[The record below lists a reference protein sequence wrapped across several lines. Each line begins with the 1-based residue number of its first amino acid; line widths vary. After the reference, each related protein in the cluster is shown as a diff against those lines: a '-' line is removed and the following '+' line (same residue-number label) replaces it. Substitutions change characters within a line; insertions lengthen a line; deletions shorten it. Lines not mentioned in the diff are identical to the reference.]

1 MTEKRIQFSN
11 IVQNQL
17 PAYVREEYP
26 LISEFLKQYYI
37 SQEFQGAS
45 IDLIQNIDEYIKLNE
60 TTNLSESVILGTD
73 LGFNDDIVYVDLS
86 SSETGTDG
94 FPDSYGLLQ
103 IDEEII
109 TYTGKTFSTF
119 TGCIRGF
126 CGITTY
132 VTENNPEQLTFSTS
146 SADEHLGS
154 SYDSS
159 GQISVSGTKIKNLS
173 ILFLKQFLIKTKHL
187 FLPKLDGKNLTEG
200 LNENL
205 FIKQSKDFYLSR
217 GTDRSFEILFKA
229 LYNEDVKV
237 VRPSEYLITPSN
249 ADYRITNDLVVESIS
264 GDPLNL
270 INSVLYQDTYGD
282 SFFKSYAP
290 ITSVEKVISDL
301 GQVYYKISYDAGYN
315 RNSGVDGSLYGS
327 FSVHP
332 KTKAIGQYQL
342 SYINFIVTVTS
353 NPGTPSPNNV
363 FVIDGITQQNLN
375 LIKGNTYRFDLSS
388 SSNIGHPLIFQKISG
403 ESLSSTY
410 YTTSSNGSP
419 GTIGSFVDLIIAS
432 NAPNET
438 IKYNCSNH
446 NGMGANINV
455 TDYSVGQ
462 FKSSPTIIDVDS
474 TVGFPNSGELEVIY
488 NDQTTGVVSY
498 TSKSLTQFYGCSGV
512 SGTILDGS
520 NISINTYA
528 YGKYYTF
535 ENIGSTSVIET
546 EEIVKVRI
554 NSVLN
559 DIEYSDSIYQ
569 NPKDSILIKTLGSKS
584 EDFVSRNWFYNISS
598 SYKVLSLSVIDTS
611 NNSYN
616 IVLDTKHY
624 FKRGDKIFITG
635 SDNIN
640 KDSSIIEILSDTSF
654 SIKGQ
659 GILSLTDDYIIK
671 RKILKAQSNTFSDIS
686 NYSANIQNVYTD
698 SSEINNKSQKI
709 LISSQSLPYYDEQ
722 PLDVTDR
729 SIIFSGTFSG
739 DQFTISSKEHNFYT
753 GDAIYYTP
761 QKTIEN
767 YFEESVIKER
777 EIINSF
783 LFDEGLYFI
792 KRINS
797 TTIKFSKSRTDIFY
811 SKFISLD
818 NTTTVI
824 DNKLEQ
830 YKFVSKTLFPQNLLR
845 EVSKPILDGKYYE
858 TEPKFNGILVNGV
871 EILNYKS
878 SDIIYYGKLNQ
889 IEVISPGS
897 NYDIINPPILSISD
911 SIGVGATGYVTVSG
925 SLREI
930 RILDSGFDYI
940 ETPTVS
946 INGGN
951 GSGALASVN
960 MKLIEHSS
968 DFFADSNSAQVS
980 IGSSLSTIGFST
992 YHKFRN
998 AEQVIYSTQ
1007 SQTEIGGIVENSSY
1021 FVSVIGPSTIKL
1033 HKTQADAISGI
1044 NTVTLSSY
1052 GVGRQSLKS
1061 YNKKS
1066 VVESINVVSSGLN
1079 YQNKK
1084 RTTNSS
1090 GINTSSNQI
1099 TIDNHD
1105 YNSGEI
1111 IKYTVS
1117 GTSVGGLTNNSEYYA
1132 TKIDNNTFKLSLV
1145 GIAST
1150 SQSFYYDTKQYI
1162 NLTSVGVG
1170 THIFNYS
1177 DITVTLK
1184 GKIGISSISGKTFE
1198 AEIQPIFRGSV
1209 VSVHLENKGVGYGSS
1224 EVINLERTPV
1234 ISLKSGQ
1241 DAQLFPI
1248 VSNGKISEV
1257 LVFNVG
1263 KSYNSPP
1270 NLLIFGS
1277 GVGAV
1282 ITPVITNGFLTSIKV
1297 IESGIGYS
1305 QESTSAVVI
1314 FPGAGADFKVKI
1326 QRWRINL
1333 FEKYFNTFTGDDGF
1347 IHSGINE
1354 KYQLQ
1359 YCHLYAPRKLRESLF
1374 SSDQTGK
1381 ILYGKRDLTR
1391 SSNVEVLSTDH
1402 SPIIGWA
1409 YDGHP
1414 IYGPYGYITKSGG
1427 IASQMKSGYK
1437 LNSSREYGPSPSVYP
1452 LGFFVEDY
1460 THKNVS
1466 DETVLDENNGRFCV
1480 TPEFP
1485 EGTYAYFATF
1495 DTLSV
1500 DSSLPFLGYKR
1511 PEFPYLIGNNFKGIP
1526 NKFNYRLDSNQDEFN
1541 LNTSNLFR
1549 NTAPYNLINGTTR
1562 YEYLNIPNKLNQKS
1576 EITSVLPGEVGGVG
1590 ILTGGNEYQ
1599 VNNIIVF
1606 DETNTRGYNAKA
1618 KVSKILGKSVNTISV
1633 ATSSITNVEISPS
1646 ENLGIYNIICNNPHN
1661 FSNKD
1666 RVTITGLSTTSSRIE
1681 GSYSISIGSTGVL
1694 SVTGF
1699 GTTSS
1704 GIQNATVTGI
1714 VTYFNVTGK
1723 LSNLRENDILS
1734 LGSEKVRILNIE
1746 PHLSRIR
1753 VLREIDGTV
1762 GTAHTVTTVLYQDSR
1777 IFSIYA
1783 GFKTRYLYKKNKE
1796 IYFNPV
1802 ESIGLGTISGVG
1814 IGITIFLTN
1823 PGTGTSQIFIPT
1835 KSIYIRNHNLKTGDE
1850 LTYSPNNG
1858 SGIVVSNSVGI
1869 VTILTNQQK
1878 IFVAKIDDNLIGLAT
1893 VRVGLGTTGTFVGIA
1908 STVQSST
1915 TLFFTGLGT
1924 GVYHSFKTNYSVIT
1938 GEILR
1943 NIVTVSTATS
1953 HGLLS
1958 GNNVD
1963 INVNPSIST
1972 TFTFKYNDHNQ
1983 KLLVNTQSFS
1993 AVGVNTT
2000 SSIISIDNHGFK
2012 TGDKILHIS
2021 TNPAQGLQNNSTYF
2035 IVKVNNNSFKLS
2047 DTYYDSIQLKP
2058 SIVGIASTSNG
2069 ILSLINPP
2077 IEVYK
2082 DSTITFDLSDSS
2094 LSYTNQSTQYPA
2106 FQLNFY
2112 LDENFTNIY
2121 DKSIGG
2127 KTFEVSRNGTV
2138 GVSTDANVS
2147 LIVNKETPSIL
2158 YYKLDPVYDG
2168 DLPIVK
2174 QKISVDSEVILNNR
2188 VISKLSIFNGK
2199 KTISVASTNSFTY
2212 TLDSTPERGSYI
2224 SSTSSITY
2232 ETNSGNAYGP
2242 ISKIEIENPGKNYYS
2257 LPGIANILTDFG
2269 SGAIL
2274 KVSSNS
2280 IGKIKKT
2287 KIKDIGF
2294 DFPSDNTV
2302 RPSSSLPQIIKIDPL
2317 ASFESI
2323 GITSVG
2329 KGYTSSPKLLVF
2341 DGKTNNLIPEID
2353 IKYNLGDS
2361 KVTILRNT
2369 YGINNVPPI
2378 ILPTQNTNGVG
2389 IRTISYNNTNQNVT
2403 VILSVGFSTVG
2414 SFPFSV
2420 NDKVLIENTSV
2431 GVNSTG
2437 KGFNSKNYDYQLFTL
2452 TSVAKNIGGV
2462 GIVTFSLAGFIDS
2475 GEIVG
2480 DFDPLNSSGR
2490 IIPQKHFPI
2499 FNPVLITNNY
2509 FVGEIVKS
2517 TQSSISGNVE
2527 SWDAKNLLLKISSNQ
2542 NFIINEII
2550 EGTSS
2555 KTQGVA
2561 SSITS
2566 FESSYKLNSYSKV
2579 VDGWQTVSGFL
2590 NNNLQRVQDSFY
2602 YQKFSYSLKSKVDFD
2617 TWSET
2622 VGTLNHAL
2630 GFKRFSDYQIESF
2643 LPEENKNSLIV
2654 GISTDVGYFEAFK
2667 NLTTFTSLNCV
2678 YDFDLVKENSINFG
2692 SGIISDEIIFSS
2704 RILTD
2709 YEESVGNRVLAIDDI
2724 SGLFNSNPRATVFS
2738 IVNTFKLSD
2747 IRAQKYITFITDK
2760 TFQGERQL
2768 LLVDLIHD
2776 DSSAYINQY
2785 GRIET
2790 QYDMGSFDFTI
2801 SGTDGQLL
2809 FYPTKFSVN
2818 DYDVTCLSYNLDDNL
2833 LGIGNTSIGGIV
2845 LINTNSVNLSSGI
2858 STTIVS
2864 IANTYSSVKV
2874 LVEITPDINN
2884 NEFEFT
2890 ELNVVHDGTNIGLS
2904 EYGQLLTT
2912 PTFYSSS
2919 GLGTYNAYFS
2929 GSFLNIDFIPNSGVG
2944 IGTTGVINTIQVGLA
2959 NSSFSGI
2966 GTVDMKHARLEAK
2979 TTTISASGS
2988 PSENIISGYPEEYD
3002 AAYFIVQISD
3012 TTNLSYQMSEIIVV
3026 DDYIS
3031 SLATGNTY
3039 DTEYGVV
3046 QTSSGLGTI
3055 GTRVSAAGTV
3065 ELLFTPN
3072 PNINI
3077 KVNVYMNALRHQDDG
3092 RDIIDFNNG
3101 TIETFFSNYTGTE
3114 RDIKRSFELKNK
3126 TNPIFERYF
3135 DGSDSSIVSI
3145 SENSITIP
3153 NHFFV
3158 SGENIVYYHAGAGST
3173 QAIGIATTSMSG
3185 VGSTDKVPAGITTSV
3200 FIVKVD
3206 ENKVKL
3212 ASSSTNALKKIPE
3225 VLNITTVG
3233 IGNSHRFVSTNQNA
3247 KVLLALDN
3255 IIQSPVVSTSVTTSL
3270 ADQVFTTDD
3279 ILKFSGISSFFG
3291 SDLIKVNNEIMK
3303 IEGIGIGST
3312 NFIKVRRQWLG
3323 TSLAGYSTGQ
3333 LVTKVFGNYNIIDNI
3348 ITFTEAPY
3356 GNVPFGTSTN
3366 SPDERDW
3373 TGIAKPS
3380 HFQGRTFIRSGIPDS
3395 SDETYHKNYIFDD
3408 ISSEFNGTNK
3418 TFTLKSN
3425 TSNVT
3430 GISAEN
3436 AVILINDVF
3445 QGTGISNDYNLSE
3458 NIGIT
3463 SITFTGTAT
3472 SITSDVNTSQLPIGG
3487 VILSVGSTEGF
3498 GYQPLVSAGGTV
3510 VVSTAGTIQ
3519 SISIGNTGSGYRAS
3533 TNYQILSKT
3542 SSAVGI
3548 GSTII
3553 FLQNENSIF
3562 SILNLLNTGSNCTI
3576 GVGTY
3581 ILPTSIVSIAST
3593 FIHIGV
3599 GSVSTYSI
3607 PSGTSVSVNIS
3618 NSQIGIVN
3626 VGVANSS
3633 VGVATVT
3640 HIGFATIISG
3650 RISSSVSITNP
3661 GTGYTT
3667 TNLPIVI
3674 IDDPKSYSN
3683 IPLQYSSSS
3692 IGGVGAGSV
3701 IDIVVGQG
3709 SSIIDFE
3716 ITNTGFGYES
3726 GQILTVPTGGLTGI
3740 PTTSGFSEFQISV
3753 QTTFT
3758 DEFAGWTIGELEV
3771 FDNFNKLFDGNTKT
3785 FKLSKGGNIKSI
3797 FAARGSNIVVQD
3809 VILIFINDILQV
3821 PGEGYIFT
3829 GGSIITF
3836 TEAPKIGDTSKI
3848 IFYKGSG
3855 SVDVISREIIETVKV
3870 GDELTIGYDFSLG
3883 QEPYL
3888 QEDERTVT
3896 SMDSTD
3902 IVSTFPYFGPGNSAD
3917 ENLLRPVIWCRQTED
3932 KIINGQEVSKDRE
3945 LYEPNINPFA
3955 YVIKPVGIGSTIIYV
3970 DNIRPFFNSENE
3982 NDTDLSFQNSITLIS
3997 QNIVSGAAATAVV
4010 SAAGTISSV
4019 VITDGGAGYSTA
4031 TVSFG
4036 STVGV
4041 STTTQAFGS
4050 VIVGAGG
4057 TITGIAIT
4065 NPGVGYTSSN
4075 PPQVLISSPV
4085 VTVETNSVSSYSGDS
4100 GVIVGFGTTT
4110 QSSTDKLIFDFY
4122 IPQDSFLRD
4131 SSLVITPVT
4140 LSSIS
4145 VNDYFVVYDSNVGV
4159 GSTVLT
4165 SRDNSNNVI
4174 GVGTN
4179 FADNVYQVDS
4189 VVNVSVANTIIG
4201 IATIGAGTT
4210 TVRRV
4215 YARISGGSA
4224 YLGVTT
4230 SNYFGNFSWGKIQF
4244 TTRTE
4249 SNQFDFYGD
4258 RRSGGITTSAI
4269 VQRTKPLKF
4278 KNYNQ

>member
-109 TYTGKTFSTF
+109 TYTGKTFSSF

-146 SADEHLGS
+146 SADEHFGS

-270 INSVLYQDTYGD
+270 INSALYQDTYGD

-315 RNSGVDGSLYGS
+315 RNSRVDGSLYGS

-342 SYINFIVTVTS
+342 SYFNFIVTVTS
-353 NPGTPSPNNV
+353 NPGTPPPNNV
-363 FVIDGITQQNLN
+363 FVIDGIIQQNLN

-403 ESLSSTY
+403 ENLSSTY

-419 GTIGSFVDLIIAS
+419 GTTGSFVDLIIAS

-446 NGMGANINV
+446 NGMGANIDV
-455 TDYSVGQ
+455 IDYSIGQ

-488 NDQTTGVVSY
+488 NDQTIGVVSY

-559 DIEYSDSIYQ
+559 DIEHSNSIYQ
-569 NPKDSILIKTLGSKS
+569 NPKDSIFIKTLGSKS

-598 SYKVLSLSVIDTS
+598 SYKVLSLSVIDIS
-611 NNSYN
+611 NNSYK

-624 FKRGDKIFITG
+624 FKHGDKIFITG
-635 SDNIN
+635 SDSIN
-640 KDSSIIEILSDTSF
+640 KDSSIIEILSDVSF

-659 GILSLTDDYIIK
+659 GILSLTDDCIIK
-671 RKILKAQSNTFSDIS
+671 RKILKAQSNIFPDIS

-709 LISSQSLPYYDEQ
+709 LIASQSLPYYDGQ
-722 PLDVTDR
+722 PLDATDR

-845 EVSKPILDGKYYE
+845 EISKPILDGKYYE

-878 SDIIYYGKLNQ
+878 SDIIYYGKLNE

-897 NYDIINPPILSISD
+897 NYDIINPPLLSISD

-940 ETPTVS
+940 ETPTVN

-968 DFFADSNSAQVS
+968 DFFADPNSAQVS

-1007 SQTEIGGIVENSSY
+1007 SQTEIGGIVANSSY
-1021 FVSVIGPSTIKL
+1021 FVSVIGPSIIKL

-1209 VSVHLENKGVGYGSS
+1209 ISVHLENKGVGYGSS
-1224 EVINLERTPV
+1224 EVINLERTPS

-1257 LVFNVG
+1257 LVSNIG

-1277 GVGAV
+1277 GIGAV
-1282 ITPVITNGFLTSIKV
+1282 ITPVITNGFLTSVKV

-1314 FPGAGADFKVKI
+1314 FPGSGADFKVKI

-1427 IASQMKSGYK
+1427 IASQIKSGYK

-1460 THKNVS
+1460 IHKNVS
-1466 DETVLDENNGRFCV
+1466 DETVLDENNGRFCT

-1526 NKFNYRLDSNQDEFN
+1526 NKFNYKLDSNQDEFN

-1549 NTAPYNLINGTTR
+1549 NTAPYNLINGTTN

-1576 EITSVLPGEVGGVG
+1576 EITSVLPGEVEGVK
-1590 ILTGGNEYQ
+1590 ILNEGNEYQ
-1599 VNNIIVF
+1599 INNVIVF

-1646 ENLGIYNIICNNPHN
+1646 ENLGIYNIICINPHN
-1661 FSNKD
+1661 FSNND
-1666 RVTITGLSTTSSRIE
+1666 RVTITGLSTTSSKIE
-1681 GSYSISIGSTGVL
+1681 GSYSISIGSTGAL
-1694 SVTGF
+1694 SITGF

-1704 GIQNATVTGI
+1704 GIQNVTVTGI
-1714 VTYFNVTGK
+1714 VTYFNVTGR

-1734 LGSEKVRILNIE
+1734 LGSERVRILNVE

-1753 VLREIDGTV
+1753 VLRGIDGTT
-1762 GTAHTVTTVLYQDSR
+1762 GTAHTVTTILYEDSR
-1777 IFSIYA
+1777 IFSINA
-1783 GFKTRYLYKKNKE
+1783 GFKTTYNYKQNKE
-1796 IYFNPV
+1796 IYFNPT
-1802 ESIGLGTISGVG
+1802 ESIGLGTVSGVG
-1814 IGITIFLTN
+1814 IGTTIFLSN
-1823 PGTGTSQIFIPT
+1823 PGTGITQIFIPT
-1835 KSIYIRNHNLKTGDE
+1835 KSIYIRNHNLETGDE
-1850 LTYSPNNG
+1850 LTYSPNDG
-1858 SGIVVSNSVGI
+1858 SGIIVNTSVGI
-1869 VTILTNQQK
+1869 ATTLTNQQK
-1878 IFVAKIDDNLIGLAT
+1878 LFVAKIDGNLIGLAT

-1908 STVQSST
+1908 STAQSST

-1943 NIVTVSTATS
+1943 NIVTVSTAQS

-1983 KLLVNTQSFS
+1983 KLLVNPQSFS

-2000 SSIISIDNHGFK
+2000 SSIIVINNHGFK
-2012 TGDKILHIS
+2012 TGDKILHTS
-2021 TNPAQGLQNNSTYF
+2021 TNPAQGLQNNSAYF
-2035 IVKVNNNSFKLS
+2035 IVKVNNDSFKLS
-2047 DTYYDSIQLKP
+2047 DTYYGSTQLKP

-2069 ILSLINPP
+2069 TLSLINPP

-2082 DSTITFDLSDSS
+2082 DSIITFDLSDSS

-2112 LDENFTNIY
+2112 LDENFINIY

-2127 KTFEVSRNGTV
+2127 KTFEVLRNGTV
-2138 GVSTDANVS
+2138 GVSTDANVL

-2168 DLPIVK
+2168 DLPTVK
-2174 QKISVDSEVILNNR
+2174 QKISVDNEVISNNR
-2188 VISKLSIFNGK
+2188 VISKLSIFNGRQ
-2199 KTISVASTNSFTY
+2199 TISVASTNSFTY
-2212 TLDSTPERGSYI
+2212 TLDLTPESGSYI
-2224 SSTSSITY
+2224 SSTSSINY
-2232 ETNSGNAYGP
+2232 QTNSGNAYGS
-2242 ISKIEIENPGKNYYS
+2242 ISEIEIENPGKNYYS
-2257 LPGIANILTDFG
+2257 LPGIANILTDSG

-2274 KVSSNS
+2274 EVYSNS

-2302 RPSSSLPQIIKIDPL
+2302 RPSSSLPQIVKINSL

-2329 KGYTSSPKLLVF
+2329 RGYTSSPKLLVF
-2341 DGKTNNLIPEID
+2341 DGKTNNLVPEID

-2361 KVTILRNT
+2361 KVTILKNT

-2389 IRTISYNNTNQNVT
+2389 ISSVEFNTTTKNVT
-2403 VILSVGFSTVG
+2403 VILSVGFSTAG
-2414 SFPFSV
+2414 SFPFSI

-2431 GVNSTG
+2431 GLGSTG

-2452 TSVAKNIGGV
+2452 TSVDENIGGI
-2462 GIVTFSLAGFIDS
+2462 GTVTFSLADFIS
-2475 GEIVG
+2475 GGEIVG
-2480 DFDPLNSSGR
+2480 NFDPSNSSGR

-2509 FVGEIVKS
+2509 FVGEVVKS

-2527 SWDAKNLLLKISSNQ
+2527 SWDAKNSLLRISSNQ

-2579 VDGWQTVSGFL
+2579 VSGWQTISGFL
-2590 NNNLQRVQDSFY
+2590 NNNLQRVQDSLY
-2602 YQKFSYSLKSKVDFD
+2602 YQKFSYSLKSKIDFD
-2617 TWSET
+2617 TWSDT

-2643 LPEENKNSLIV
+2643 LPEENKNSLVI
-2654 GISTDVGYFEAFK
+2654 GISTDVGYFEVITD
-2667 NLTTFTSLNCV
+2667 LTTFTSLNCV

-2692 SGIISDEIIFSS
+2692 SGIVSDEMIFSS
-2704 RILTD
+2704 RILED
-2709 YEESVGNRVLAIDDI
+2709 HEESVGNRVLSIDDI
-2724 SGLFNSNPRATVFS
+2724 SGLFNSNPRATSFS

-2760 TFQGERQL
+2760 RFKGERQL

-2776 DSSAYINQY
+2776 DLSAYINQY

-2845 LINTNSVNLSSGI
+2845 SINTNSVNLSAGI

-2884 NEFEFT
+2884 NEFEFI
-2890 ELNVVHDGTNIGLS
+2890 ELNVVHDGTNIELL
-2904 EYGQLLTT
+2904 EYGQLSTT
-2912 PTFYSSS
+2912 LTFYPSS
-2919 GLGTYNAYFS
+2919 GFGTYNAYFS
-2929 GSFLNIDFIPNSGVG
+2929 GSFLNIDFVPNSGVG

-2988 PSENIISGYPEEYD
+2988 PSENVISGYSEEYD

-3012 TTNLSYQMSEIIVV
+3012 TTNLSYQMSEIVVV

-3031 SLATGNTY
+3031 SLSTGDTY
-3039 DTEYGVV
+3039 NTEYGVV
-3046 QTSSGLGTI
+3046 KTSSGLGTI

-3077 KVNVYMNALRHQDDG
+3077 KINVYMNALRHQDDSK
-3092 RDIIDFNNG
+3092 DIIDFNNG
-3101 TIETFFSNYTGTE
+3101 TIETLFSSYTGTE

-3126 TNPIFERYF
+3126 TNPIFEKYF
-3135 DGSDSSIVSI
+3135 DGSDASIVSI
-3145 SENSITIP
+3145 SENSIAIP

-3158 SGENIVYYHAGAGST
+3158 SGENIVYYNAGAGST
-3173 QAIGIATTSMSG
+3173 QAIGIATTSMTG
-3185 VGSTDKVPAGITTSV
+3185 AGSTDKVPSGITESV
-3200 FIVKVD
+3200 FVVKVD
-3206 ENKVKL
+3206 ENKIKL
-3212 ASSSTNALKKIPE
+3212 ASSSTNALKIVPE
-3225 VLNITTVG
+3225 VLNITSVG
-3233 IGNSHRFVSTNQNA
+3233 IGTLHRFVSTNQNV

-3255 IIQSPVVSTSVTTSL
+3255 IIQSPVVSTAVTTFL
-3270 ADQVFTTDD
+3270 TDQVFTTDD
-3279 ILKFSGISSFFG
+3279 ILKFSEISSFFG
-3291 SDLIKVNNEIMK
+3291 NDLIKVDNEIMK
-3303 IEGIGIGST
+3303 IESIGIGST

-3323 TSLAGYSTGQ
+3323 TSLAGYSAGQ
-3333 LVTKVFGNYNIIDNI
+3333 LVTKVFGNYNITDNI
-3348 ITFTEAPY
+3348 INFTEAPY
-3356 GNVPFGTSTN
+3356 GNIPLGTSTN
-3366 SPDERDW
+3366 PPDERDW

-3380 HFQGRTFIRSGIPDS
+3380 HFQGRTFIRSGIPNS
-3395 SDETYHKNYIFDD
+3395 SNETYHKNYIFND
-3408 ISSEFNGTNK
+3408 ISSGFNGTNR

-3425 TSNVT
+3425 GSNIT

-3445 QGTGISNDYNLSE
+3445 QGPGISYDYNLSE

-3487 VILSVGSTEGF
+3487 VILSVGSTAGL

-3510 VVSTAGTIQ
+3510 VVSTAGTVQ
-3519 SISIGNTGSGYRAS
+3519 SISVGNTGSGYRTS

-3542 SSAVGI
+3542 LSSVGI
-3548 GSTII
+3548 GSTVI
-3553 FLQNENSIF
+3553 FLQNENSVF
-3562 SILNLLNTGSNCTI
+3562 GILNLLNTGLNCTI

-3581 ILPTSIVSIAST
+3581 ISPTSIVSIAST
-3593 FIHIGV
+3593 FIRIGI
-3599 GSVSTYSI
+3599 GSTIAYSI

-3618 NSQIGIVN
+3618 NPQIGIVN

-3661 GTGYTT
+3661 GTGYTI
-3667 TNLPIVI
+3667 TNPPIAI
-3674 IDDPKSYSN
+3674 IDNPESYSS

-3692 IGGVGAGSV
+3692 VGGLGTGSV

-3716 ITNTGFGYES
+3716 IANTGFGYES

-3740 PTTSGFSEFQISV
+3740 PTTFGFSEFQISV

-3758 DEFAGWTIGELEV
+3758 DEFAGWTIGELES
-3771 FDNFNKLFDGNTKT
+3771 FDDFDDLFDGKTKT
-3785 FKLSKGGNIKSI
+3785 FKLKKAGNIKSI
-3797 FAARGSNIVVQD
+3797 VAARGSNIVVQD

-3829 GGSIITF
+3829 GGSVITF

-3855 SVDVISREIIETVKV
+3855 SVDVISREIIETIKV
-3870 GDELTIGYDFSLG
+3870 GDELTIGYDASLG

-3896 SMDSTD
+3896 SIDSTD
-3902 IVSTFPYFGPGNSAD
+3902 IVSTSPYFGPGNTTD
-3917 ENLLRPVIWCRQTED
+3917 ENLIRPVVWCRQTED
-3932 KIINGQEVSKDRE
+3932 KIIDDKEVGKDRE
-3945 LYEPNINPFA
+3945 LYEPNITPFA
-3955 YVIKPVGIGSTIIYV
+3955 YVIKTVGIGSTVIFV
-3970 DNIRPFFNSENE
+3970 DNIRPFFNPQNE
-3982 NDTDLSFQNSITLIS
+3982 NNNNDFSFQNSIKLIS

-4041 STTTQAFGS
+4041 GTTTQAFGS
-4050 VIVGAGG
+4050 VIVSVGG
-4057 TITGIAIT
+4057 IITGIAIT

-4085 VTVETNSVSSYSGDS
+4085 VTVEKNSVSSYSGDS

-4122 IPQDSFLRD
+4122 IPQDSFLRNA
-4131 SSLVITPVT
+4131 SLVGTAIT

-4145 VNDYFVVYDSNVGV
+4145 VNDYFVVYDSNVGI
-4159 GSTVLT
+4159 STI
-4165 SRDNSNNVI
+4165 SIDNNNNII
-4174 GVGTN
+4174 GFGTN
-4179 FADNVYQVDS
+4179 FVDNVYQVDS
-4189 VVNVSVANTIIG
+4189 VVNVSVANTTIG
-4201 IATIGAGTT
+4201 IATIGTGTT

-4215 YARISGGSA
+4215 HARISGESA
-4224 YLGVTT
+4224 YLGVAT
-4230 SNYFGNFSWGKIQF
+4230 SNYFGNFSWGKIQL
-4244 TTRTE
+4244 TARTE
-4249 SNQFDFYGD
+4249 FNQFDFYGD